1 MMQSDPERILFDEPT
16 IERRLDKIAVQIS
29 NDYRDGDLTVIAILN
44 GSLIFMADLLRRVP
58 LPLRAPFEFAFCSA
72 KRRNAHG
79 TLIPITSGSK
89 LKTSLW
95 SVTGSISWNG
105 IATFP
110 ISGLR
115 KELVAQPS

>member
-1 MMQSDPERILFDEPT
+1 MQSDLERILFDEPT

-29 NDYRDGDLTVIAILN
+29 NDYR
-44 GSLIFMADLLRRVP
+44 LIFMAHLLRRVP

-72 KRRNAHG
+72 KRRNAYG

-89 LKTSLW
+89 LKMSLW